1 LTQRYTYRGDRMTD
15 TSVKGATVT
24 LVRRPDGRC
33 VRGRNGNIL
42 AVIDGRRI
50 VVLARQL
57 RKIAPPSRQ
66 QPADDGR
73 GRG

>member
-1 LTQRYTYRGDRMTD
+1 MPDGHSGVSVLQRYTYRGDRMTD
-15 TSVKGATVT
+15 PALKAATVT

-50 VVLARQL
+50 VVFARQL
-57 RKIAPPSRQ
+57 RKIPVNST
-66 QPADDGR
+66 
-73 GRG
+73 

>member
-1 LTQRYTYRGDRMTD
+1 MTD
-15 TSVKGATVT
+15 PALKGATVT

-57 RKIAPPSRQ
+57 RKIPVHIT
-66 QPADDGR
+66 
-73 GRG
+73 